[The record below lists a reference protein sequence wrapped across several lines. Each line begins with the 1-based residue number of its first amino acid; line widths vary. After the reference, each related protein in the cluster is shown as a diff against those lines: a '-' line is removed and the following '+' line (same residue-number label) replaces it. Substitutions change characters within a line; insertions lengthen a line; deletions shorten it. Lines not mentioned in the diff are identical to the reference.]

1 MTKKQAGEEM
11 VYLAYTSSQY
21 SIIEGSQDRNLEAG
35 AEAEA
40 MEGAAYWFDIKLSK
54 DVLLLSF

>member
-40 MEGAAYWFDIKLSK
+40 MEGAAYWFAQPAFLAQG
-54 DVLLLSF
+54 